1 MNNAMLLQDAMGL
14 VDEAIIDKAANTYV
28 TKRRVSR
35 WPGVIAAAAAVVAL
49 VILIA
54 SSVHT
59 PGEKILQTTHYA
71 IYSKDGVYT
80 IEGGLSTIGGGN
92 IGMSPAIPA
101 NPVRFSGL
109 SDMRKRIFEGQL
121 SDRALHL
128 MRGFPRSE
136 YGGIL
141 LFDPNNMQD
150 IVVPEGTWVN
160 GLITWNGC
168 SYTFHFSNDIL
179 SGSLTYSVL
188 DDSESRA
195 ERWIADSAG
204 NFERMSTYQDPE
216 RNATVTVWEDLQ
228 YQRMRKQIVYTHTVG
243 NKTVT
248 FVETYRDGA
257 RQEAPNSIQF
267 WGTDNGN
274 YFYGDMSG
282 MKERPS
288 LEYLMEF
295 GLKPFVEE

>member
-1 MNNAMLLQDAMGL
+1 MNNAMLLQDAMGML
-14 VDEAIIDKAANTYV
+14 DEAIIDKAANTYV

-49 VILIA
+49 VILIV
-54 SSVHT
+54 SSIH
-59 PGEKILQTTHYA
+59 PRGEKILQAKYYTIYNNDG
-71 IYSKDGVYT
+71 IYSMD
-80 IEGGLSTIGGGN
+80 GGLSEGSDGLN
-92 IGMSPAIPA
+92 AAIPGH
-101 NPVRFSGL
+101 PVRFMGL
-109 SDMRKRIFEGQL
+109 SDLRKRIFEGQL

-128 MRGFPRSE
+128 MRGFPRSK

-160 GLITWNGC
+160 GLITWYGC
-168 SYTFHFSNDIL
+168 SYSFHFSNDIL

-188 DDSESRA
+188 DDSGSRT
-195 ERWIADSAG
+195 EKWIAESAG
-204 NFERMSTYQDPE
+204 DFERMSVHHDPE
-216 RNATVTVWEDLQ
+216 RNATVTVWEDLKNQ
-228 YQRMRKQIVYTHTVG
+228 NSRKQIVYTHTVG

-248 FVETYRDGA
+248 FVEKYYDSEK
-257 RQEAPNSIQF
+257 QKIPNSIVF
-267 WGTDNGN
+267 WGTDNGH
-274 YFYGDMSG
+274 YFYGSLSG
-282 MKERPS
+282 MTERPS